1 MSKNNGRLQRE
12 VVELNG
18 AAKKLLELQ
27 GLQRP
32 RSSLAASC
40 AAGRPAIQSQ
50 GHEGPTVTPR
60 LFRGLA
66 GTSRRPALGV
76 AS

>member
-1 MSKNNGRLQRE
+1 MGKPPAASSVRKPNFCNT
-12 VVELNG
+12 
-18 AAKKLLELQ
+18 AKKLLEL
-27 GLQRP
+27 LELERP
-32 RSSLAASC
+32 RSSLAAGC
-40 AAGRPAIQSQ
+40 AAWQRGNQSQ